1 MGDYVPITRAE
12 LEKTLWGAATA
23 LRGFMDASD
32 YKNYVFPALFWKWI
46 SDNYYYEKEQF
57 EADYEG
63 VDLDAETRDEIE
75 ADYHAFVIPPG
86 ASWDNVYLNKDVPDE
101 VREKKSHPLNP
112 RNYIGAKMRS
122 AMTAIQNA
130 NPEKLSNIFGDAAY
144 GNQERLKAEGLRNML
159 AKLAENTFNAET
171 VPGDSF
177 GDAYE
182 FLLKKFSDDSG
193 TGAGEF
199 FTPRPVVRLI
209 TRLLDPQPE
218 ESIYDPAC
226 GSGGMLIEA
235 CNTVEEHGGDPRT
248 LTLQGQEKNMT
259 TQAIARMNLYIHNLP
274 EHKIIHDNTLLDPG
288 NRRPDNSFEQYDV
301 VIANPPFSVEDWGW
315 ETWEDDPRI
324 IGDLAPNSY
333 ADFAFMQHMITSMKP
348 RTGRIGVVMPH
359 GILYRGHA
367 EKRIRTEILKRDLI
381 EAVIGM
387 PNNIFYGTTIPS
399 CLVIL
404 RAEKAEARK
413 NKILFVDASTRFVK
427 GSNMNELTDE
437 DVNAILS
444 AFHDE
449 EDVDGADEGIEFRL
463 VDMDEIAGNDYDLN
477 IGRYVQAS
485 TDVEV
490 DLEASIAEWNEAEL
504 ERERA
509 RDAFRNLLKEVDFGG

>member
-1 MGDYVPITRAE
+1 MGDYAPITRAE

-32 YKNYVFPALFWKWI
+32 YKNYVFPVLFWKWI

-63 VDLDAETRDEIE
+63 IDLDTETRDEIE

-112 RNYIGAKMRS
+112 RNYIGARMRS
-122 AMTAIQNA
+122 AMTSIQNA

-144 GNQERLKAEGLRNML
+144 GNQERLKEEGLRNML
-159 AKLAENTFNAET
+159 AKLAEHTFNAET

-248 LTLQGQEKNMT
+248 LTLHGQEKNMT
-259 TQAIARMNLYIHNLP
+259 TQAIARMNLCIHNLP
-274 EHKIIHDNTLLDPG
+274 EHDIVHDNTLLDPG
-288 NRRPDNSFEQYDV
+288 NRRPDNSFEKYDV
-301 VIANPPFSVEDWGW
+301 VIANPPFSTKNWGR
-315 ETWEDDPRI
+315 ETWVDDPRV
-324 IGDLAPNSY
+324 IGEVAPDVSADY
-333 ADFAFMQHMITSMKP
+333 AFIQHMIASMKP
-348 RTGRIGVVMPH
+348 ETGRIGVVMPH
-359 GILYRGHA
+359 GVLFRTNNSQ
-367 EKRIRTEILKRDLI
+367 EPVIRRALVEMDLI
-381 EAVIGM
+381 HAIVGL
-387 PNNIFYGTTIPS
+387 PNNIFYGTSIPS
-399 CLVIL
+399 CIL
-404 RAEKAEARK
+404 ILKSKKTTEEKGR
-413 NKILFVDASTRFVK
+413 ILFIDASDRFVK
-427 GSNMNELTDE
+427 GQNMNELTANDE
-437 DVNAILS
+437 RFIQDAYEKRKAPDATVR
-444 AFHDE
+444 
-449 EDVDGADEGIEFRL
+449 VRM
-463 VDMDEIAGNDYDLN
+463 V
-477 IGRYVQAS
+477 
-485 TDVEV
+485 
-490 DLEASIAEWNEAEL
+490 EL
-504 ERERA
+504 EEIKENDFDLSIRKYLPMSQDIEVNVDDAFARWFEVRELRERSSEKFVKMMEGA
-509 RDAFRNLLKEVDFGG
+509 GYLD

>member
-1 MGDYVPITRAE
+1 MTNYTPITRAE

-46 SDNYYYEKEQF
+46 SDNYKYEQEQF
-57 EADYEG
+57 EHDYAG
-63 VDLDAETRDEIE
+63 VELDAATREDIE
-75 ADYHAFVIPPG
+75 SDYHAFVIPPG
-86 ASWDNVYLNKDVPDE
+86 ASWDNVYLDKDIPE
-101 VREKKSHPLNP
+101 KIREDKTHALHP
-112 RNYIGAKMRS
+112 RNYIGARMRS

-144 GNQERLKAEGLRNML
+144 GNLERLKEEGLRKML
-159 AKLAENTFNAET
+159 SRLAEHTFNAET

-182 FLLKKFSDDSG
+182 YLLKKFSDDSG

-248 LTLQGQEKNMT
+248 LTLHGQEKNMT

-274 EHKIIHDNTLLDPG
+274 EHDIIHDNTLLDPG
-288 NRRPDNSFEQYDV
+288 NRKPDNTFEQHDV
-301 VIANPPFSVEDWGW
+301 VIANPPFSVEDWGR
-315 ETWEDDPRI
+315 ETWDDDPRI
-324 IGDLAPNSY
+324 IGDVAPNSY
-333 ADFAFMQHMITSMKP
+333 ADFAFMQHMIASMKP
-348 RTGRIGVVMPH
+348 ETGRIGVVMPH
-359 GILYRGHA
+359 GILFRGHA
-367 EKRIRTEILKRDLI
+367 EKRIRTEILNRDLI

-387 PNNIFYGTTIPS
+387 PNNIFYGTSIPS
-399 CLVIL
+399 CIVIL
-404 RAEKAEARK
+404 RASKSEERQ
-413 NKILFVDASTRFVK
+413 NKILFIDASTRFAK
-427 GSNMNELTDE
+427 GSNMNELTDA
-437 DVNAILS
+437 DVSAILS

-449 EDVDGADEGIEFRL
+449 EDVDGANAGIEFRL
-463 VDMDEIAGNDYDLN
+463 VDMEEIESNDYDLN
-477 IGRYVQAS
+477 IGRYVQAN
-485 TDVEV
+485 TDMEV
-490 DLEASIAEWNEAEL
+490 DLETSIAEWNEAEL

-509 RDAFRNLLKEVDFGG
+509 RDEFRNLLKEVGFGE

>member
-1 MGDYVPITRAE
+1 MTNYTPITRAE

-46 SDNYYYEKEQF
+46 SDNYKYETERF

-63 VDLDAETRDEIE
+63 VKLDPETRDEVE

-86 ASWDNVYLNKDVPDE
+86 ASWDNVYLDKNIPESIRKDKE
-101 VREKKSHPLNP
+101 NALNP
-112 RNYIGAKMRS
+112 RNYIGARMRS
-122 AMTAIQNA
+122 AMTAIQAA
-130 NPEKLSNIFGDAAY
+130 NPEQLSNIFGDAAY
-144 GNQERLKAEGLRNML
+144 GNEERLKEEGLRKML
-159 AKLAENTFNAET
+159 SELAEYTFNAET

-182 FLLKKFSDDSG
+182 YLLKKFSDDSG

-209 TRLLDPQPE
+209 TRLLDPQSE
-218 ESIYDPAC
+218 ESVYDPAC

-248 LTLQGQEKNMT
+248 LTLHGQEKNMT
-259 TQAIARMNLYIHNLP
+259 TQAIARMNLYIHNQP

-288 NRRPDNSFEQYDV
+288 NRRPDESFEQYDV
-301 VIANPPFSVEDWGW
+301 VIANPPFSVKNWGREDW
-315 ETWEDDPRI
+315 ETDTRV

-333 ADFAFMQHMITSMKP
+333 ADFAFMQHMIASMKP
-348 RTGRIGVVMPH
+348 KTGRIGVVMPH
-359 GILYRGHA
+359 GILFRQDA
-367 EKRIRTEILKRDLI
+367 EKRIRTEILNRDLI

-387 PNNIFYGTTIPS
+387 PNNIFYGTSIPS
-399 CLVIL
+399 CIVIL
-404 RAEKAEARK
+404 RAEKSEERK

-427 GSNMNELTDE
+427 GSNMNELSDD

-463 VDMDEIAGNDYDLN
+463 VDMDEIESNDYDLN
-477 IGRYVQAS
+477 IGRYVQAN

-490 DLEASIAEWNEAEL
+490 DLESSVAEWNEAEL

-509 RDAFRNLLKEVDFGG
+509 RDEFRNLLKEVGFGE